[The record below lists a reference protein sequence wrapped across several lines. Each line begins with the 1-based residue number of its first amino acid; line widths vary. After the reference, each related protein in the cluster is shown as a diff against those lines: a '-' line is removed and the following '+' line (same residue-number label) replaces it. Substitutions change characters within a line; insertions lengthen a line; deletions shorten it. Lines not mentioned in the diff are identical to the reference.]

1 MGAPAAIGYAIGLW
15 WFSTGLI
22 LFLNHLTPRSFR
34 ASMLAASVLAIAC
47 LAGIRATSGLSTQAG
62 AYAGFTYGVLVW
74 GWHEMAFFMGFVT
87 GPRRTAGPP
96 SRGLQ
101 RFVHATQT
109 CIYHEIA
116 IALTAIAVFAL
127 CAGGPNHVAAWTFCS
142 LWVMRLSAKFNVFLG
157 VRNLN
162 EQFVPRRLQYLV
174 GYMRRAPMNWL
185 LPFSVGGGMIAAYAF
200 ARLAAPGAAPLA
212 ATGGMLV
219 AALLVLAVIEHAVMV
234 IPIPFERLW
243 SAFRRCPAEV
253 TRREGLM
260 LSEGLAAACPV
271 HLLPA
276 PTPRS

>member
-1 MGAPAAIGYAIGLW
+1 VGAPAAIGYAIGLW

-22 LFLNHLTPRSFR
+22 LFLNHLPQRSFR
-34 ASMLAASVLAIAC
+34 YSMLAASAVAIAC
-47 LAGIRATSGLSTQAG
+47 LAGIRATAGIATQAG

-74 GWHEMAFFMGFVT
+74 GWHEMSFFMGVVT

-96 SRGLQ
+96 TRGFQ
-101 RFVHATQT
+101 RFLHASQT

-116 IALTAIAVFAL
+116 IALTAGAVIAL
-127 CAGGPNHVAAWTFCS
+127 STGGPNHVAAWTFCA

-185 LPFSVGGGMIAAYAF
+185 LPFSIGGGVLAAYAF

-219 AALLVLAVIEHAVMV
+219 AALLILAVVEHAVMV
-234 IPIPFERLW
+234 VPVPFELLW
-243 SAFRRCPAEV
+243 SGFRRCPAEA
-253 TRREGLM
+253 TRRDGLPT
-260 LSEGLAAACPV
+260 ACPV
-271 HLLPA
+271 HLLA
-276 PTPRS
+276 TTPRS